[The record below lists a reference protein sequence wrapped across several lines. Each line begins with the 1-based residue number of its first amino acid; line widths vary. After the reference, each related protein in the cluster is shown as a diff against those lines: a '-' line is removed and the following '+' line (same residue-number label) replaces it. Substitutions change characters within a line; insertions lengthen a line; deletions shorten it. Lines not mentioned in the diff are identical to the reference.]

1 MAFAQLPLNSR
12 DYPQD
17 FDFDFYT
24 PNFPLVLHLARSRAP
39 LHPRDCSTYPFFSID
54 RLIANQQKEL
64 CFLGLV
70 SMGSRVYKTIPS
82 AIERCKL
89 ANIRIIMVSQ
99 VQPPVRAA
107 SPWRPTNS
115 SSKQPPNAQR
125 TTAHAPGPRPGGE
138 GGGAEDGSHY
148 QGDAGGYRQE
158 GGGDG
163 R

>member
-1 MAFAQLPLNSR
+1 
-12 DYPQD
+12 
-17 FDFDFYT
+17 
-24 PNFPLVLHLARSRAP
+24 
-39 LHPRDCSTYPFFSID
+39 
-54 RLIANQQKEL
+54 LIANQQKEL

-115 SSKQPPNAQR
+115 SSKQPPKRKTNHR
-125 TTAHAPGPRPGGE
+125 TRTPPR
-138 GGGAEDGSHY
+138 
-148 QGDAGGYRQE
+148 R
-158 GGGDG
+158 
-163 R
+163 